1 MVSLGSVERQ
11 NDYTHKCGGS
21 LINSKFVLT
30 AAHCFDE
37 NDYNEMIMIFGID
50 NLDNRQLDD
59 DHMER
64 GIRRIFI
71 HEGYKSRMLILVLIR
86 GHAQTMWTAMGGG
99 GVSEMSTLLIKPI

>member
-71 HEGYKSRMLILVLIR
+71 HEGYKSRKLILVLITR
-86 GHAQTMWTAMGGG
+86 FWMKKNFQ
-99 GVSEMSTLLIKPI
+99 SYFDLKKFLSCSFIIL